1 MARQKRVKQA
11 CARYDEPRR
20 DACPRPLACNS
31 LHLCVWLQATVRPTV
46 EVAQMP
52 EIRNPKSAAEDL
64 TKVAK
69 DAFYV
74 SIGLA
79 VIAFQKAQV
88 QRQEWRK
95 QVSGQVDDAKSQ
107 LQSLTKLFDDRV
119 KVVEERLEG
128 VEDRFESLLDQLEER

>member
-1 MARQKRVKQA
+1 
-11 CARYDEPRR
+11 
-20 DACPRPLACNS
+20 
-31 LHLCVWLQATVRPTV
+31 
-46 EVAQMP
+46 MP
-52 EIRNPKSAAEDL
+52 EIRTPKSAAEDL
-64 TKVAK
+64 TKLAK

-95 QVSGQVDDAKSQ
+95 QVAGQVDDAKTQ
-107 LQSLTKLFDDRV
+107 LQSISKLFEDRV

-128 VEDRFESLLDQLEER
+128 VENRFESLLDQLEDRLPEQAREVAKQAREAAKDARTQVRGLVGRGAA